1 MVWFAFS
8 PFVVGLAVVL
18 GSALYALYL
27 SWSVVRQ
34 EDTDVRTEAED
45 DGLGARG
52 EQPRDSAGRGV
63 TAAAS
68 PTRAQRTVAELAR
81 EADRGNSD
89 RDAHA
94 SAAHSSAVS
103 TRENARAARACASY
117 SKPECAPRESRR
129 GGDRQPP

>member
-1 MVWFAFS
+1 MAWFAFS

-34 EDTDVRTEAED
+34 EDTDVRTEEED

-52 EQPRDSAGRGV
+52 EQQRDSAGRGV
-63 TAAAS
+63 TADAAS

-81 EADRGNSD
+81 EADRGSAD

-103 TRENARAARACASY
+103 TRESA
-117 SKPECAPRESRR
+117 R
-129 GGDRQPP
+129 GGGG